1 MVQTRSQSK
10 AVKKKKETLSGEIIK
25 LLFDYHDDASF
36 IDKQEYTNDEIYDY
50 SRNKY
55 G

>member
-10 AVKKKKETLSGEIIK
+10 AVKKKTLSGEIIK